1 LEKGEQL
8 LEIANPTA
16 NKAIAIKLSPEI
28 EQKLRERAAVNGL
41 SLEVYLEE
49 LAERDANANGR
60 PDALTLAVQRLTNR
74 APTEI
79 IAEREQILKSAR
91 RGRPLP
97 EGKTLLEVVEGSW
110 PGDETDEEIRTALER
125 LS

>member
-1 LEKGEQL
+1 MES
-8 LEIANPTA
+8 ANQTE
-16 NKAIAIKLSPEI
+16 NKAIAIRLPAET
-28 EQKLRERAAVNGL
+28 EQKLRERAAVSGL

-79 IAEREQILKSAR
+79 LADRHQILKNAR
-91 RGRPLP
+91 RGRSLP
-97 EGKTLLEVVEGSW
+97 EGKTLLDVVEGTW
-110 PGDETDEEIRTALER
+110 PGAETDEEIRAALER